1 MSGHDAKEILAS
13 RLAVAYAI
21 GLPDAMQAL
30 DETMLI
36 AVDPSQIAFERQGDT
51 VLLIHGGLPIA
62 ELDLCGA
69 LLPVAPACDTLDPYG
84 ERDGTP
90 STPRISLLHL

>member
-1 MSGHDAKEILAS
+1 MSGHDLKAILAS

-21 GLPDAMQAL
+21 SLADAMYAL
-30 DETMLI
+30 DETTLT
-36 AVDPSQIAFERQGDT
+36 AVDPSEITFERQGDT

-84 ERDGTP
+84 DRDGIP